1 MTGSISWLIVTTINI
16 WVFPKIGGFYPQNGW
31 FIRENPIK
39 MDDLGVPLFSE
50 TSIWLG
56 CANPLYS
63 KELGWT
69 CHRSGVAM
77 KYSEK
82 KGGVTLD
89 ITPLGKMEPHPS
101 LATPAIRITR
111 IIVWGNIRSWCGT
124 KREQPIYKLNIRS
137 VPDFPRWWCASP
149 ILATWRCWPNEFKIF
164 SLNGVV
170 KKVEKRRHEKPIHL
184 VPKPSTFQIG
194 WLQNQGQN
202 GVFHQ
207 TSMKKWVV
215 SRAPGPSIS
224 GHKDPQHPNKRK
236 SLDLPPTQDAI
247 VANKV

>member
-1 MTGSISWLIVTTINI
+1 
-16 WVFPKIGGFYPQNGW
+16 
-31 FIRENPIK
+31 
-39 MDDLGVPLFSE
+39 
-50 TSIWLG
+50 
-56 CANPLYS
+56 
-63 KELGWT
+63 
-69 CHRSGVAM
+69 M
-77 KYSEK
+77 KYSER

-149 ILATWRCWPNEFKIF
+149 ILATWRCWPNKFKIF

-184 VPKPSTFQIG
+184 VPKPSTFQMVG
-194 WLQNQGQN
+194 AFSWM
-202 GVFHQ
+202 
-207 TSMKKWVV
+207 TPKSRPKWGL
-215 SRAPGPSIS
+215 S
-224 GHKDPQHPNKRK
+224 PNIHEKMGCFKGTRSK
-236 SLDLPPTQDAI
+236 YIWSQRSTTP
-247 VANKV
+247 K